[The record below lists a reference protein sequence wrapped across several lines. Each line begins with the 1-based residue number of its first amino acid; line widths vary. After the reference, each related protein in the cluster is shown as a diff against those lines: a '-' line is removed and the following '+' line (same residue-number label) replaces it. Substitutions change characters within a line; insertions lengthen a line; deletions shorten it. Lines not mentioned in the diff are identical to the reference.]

1 MPSSSKLAASACRQ
15 DHGLVA
21 VRIPL
26 IRLAVTLKKMKLSLF
41 LRQKNTSKYHFLVLY
56 NMCTVYCKAN

>member
-26 IRLAVTLKKMKLSLF
+26 IRLAVTLKKNEIEPLSET
-41 LRQKNTSKYHFLVLY
+41 KKYINIPFFG
-56 NMCTVYCKAN
+56 TVQYVYSIL